1 MAEDKNNINDNP
13 TTNNIASEAAI
24 SDNEKLDNKE
34 STETKEQEKIPTLAE
49 DYESLKNM
57 HLLRNVMIRMQFG
70 KYPNK
75 KIDEI
80 LKRRMNLDESKYQG
94 TDIIRIILSILSS
107 FLICTIL
114 YILIWLFATSM
125 GFHELKQ
132 QSSLVISLFFL
143 SSCGF
148 FIFNNISVPDEK
160 KLKIAIKE
168 KMNELENELKKEK
181 KTNENNTEKQS

>member
-13 TTNNIASEAAI
+13 TTNNIASETAI
-24 SDNEKLDNKE
+24 SDNKNPDDKE
-34 STETKEQEKIPTLAE
+34 FTETKEQEKIPTLSE

-70 KYPNK
+70 RYPNK

-80 LKRRMNLDESKYQG
+80 LKRRMNLDESQFQG
-94 TDIIRIILSILSS
+94 TDIIRIILSILFS

-125 GFHELKQ
+125 GFLELKQ
-132 QSSLVISLFFL
+132 QSSVVISLFFL

-168 KMNELENELKKEK
+168 KMSEIENELKKEK
-181 KTNENNTEKQS
+181 KTNENNTEK